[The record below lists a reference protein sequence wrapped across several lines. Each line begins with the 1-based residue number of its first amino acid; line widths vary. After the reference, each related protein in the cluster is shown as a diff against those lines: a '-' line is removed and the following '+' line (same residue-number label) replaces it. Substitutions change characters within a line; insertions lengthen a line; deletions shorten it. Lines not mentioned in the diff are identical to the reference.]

1 MASKQY
7 YPTEEVTFFSDLTN
21 VFIRSIFIIFLWYF
35 FFSYYPLIMS
45 FGLLGLVIIFVVM
58 MIILPYTLTAVTLW
72 FNIWAYKILSWQTNL
87 PYMNYRSKCIFLQ
100 RKRFTFSCLAEQI
113 APYEKDKIE
122 RCHREELWKVCWPQ
136 RIPSILEA
144 YDQVP
149 DKRKQ
154 RLSTLL
160 AAMKEYAAPAGPKM
174 LVALNNTTLEPT
186 TRIYAGLV
194 LAVTKNEDGIEPL
207 LNMLGNYETRTDKSI
222 RAVISRYGETVIPH
236 LINAIQDSEDDN
248 MCGVLVDIM
257 GRTEHPNIIPTIDN
271 LLKNEA
277 TGEFTRLQA
286 IYALQGLQSEEA
298 YKVILDN
305 FEKAS
310 EDEQSQIKGVFLSNK
325 PISLPLLIE
334 VLPDREISEDFY
346 SKIGDVLAEVDA
358 KSYDRIFTSI
368 RESKGIETSQRLA
381 RILKENTPEEE
392 EFQKIRD
399 VLNKHTFDRDIL

>member
-45 FGLLGLVIIFVVM
+45 FGLLGVVIIFVVM

-113 APYEKDKIE
+113 VPYEKDKIE

-160 AAMKEYAAPAGPKM
+160 VTMKEYAAPAGPKM

-207 LNMLGNYETRTDKSI
+207 LNMLGNYETRTDKLI
-222 RAVISRYGETVIPH
+222 RAVLSRYGETVIPH
-236 LINAIQDSEDDN
+236 LINAIQNSEDDN

-271 LLKNEA
+271 LLNNEA
-277 TGEFTRLQA
+277 TGEYTRLQA

>member
-21 VFIRSIFIIFLWYF
+21 AFIRSIFIIFLWYF
-35 FFSYYPLIMS
+35 FFSYYPLIMA

-58 MIILPYTLTAVTLW
+58 MIILPYTLTAITLW

-87 PYMNYRSKCIFLQ
+87 PYMNYRAKCIFLQ

-122 RCHREELWKVCWPQ
+122 RCHREELWKACWPQ

-144 YDQVP
+144 YDQVL

-154 RLSTLL
+154 RLLTLL
-160 AAMKEYAAPAGPKM
+160 AAMNEYAAPAGPKM
-174 LVALNNTTLEPT
+174 LVALNNTTLEPR

-222 RAVISRYGETVIPH
+222 IAVLSRYGETVIPH
-236 LINAIQDSEDDN
+236 LINAIKDSEDDN

-257 GRTEHPNIIPTIDN
+257 GRTEHPNIIPTLDN

-277 TGEFTRLQA
+277 TGEFTRLQV

-298 YKVILDN
+298 YKVLLDN
-305 FEKAS
+305 FEKAP

-334 VLPDREISEDFY
+334 LLPDREISEDFY
-346 SKIGDVLAEVDA
+346 VQIGDVLAEVDA
-358 KSYDRIFTSI
+358 QTYNRLFTSI
-368 RESKGIETSQRLA
+368 RESKGLETSQRLA

>member
-1 MASKQY
+1 M
-7 YPTEEVTFFSDLTN
+7 
-21 VFIRSIFIIFLWYF
+21 I
-35 FFSYYPLIMS
+35 

-58 MIILPYTLTAVTLW
+58 MIILPYTLTAITLW

-87 PYMNYRSKCIFLQ
+87 PYMNYRAKCIFLQ

-113 APYEKDKIE
+113 APYEKDKSE

-174 LVALNNTTLEPT
+174 LVALNNTTLEPR

-298 YKVILDN
+298 YKVLLDN

-310 EDEQSQIKGVFLSNK
+310 EDEQTQIKGVFLSNK

>member
-113 APYEKDKIE
+113 VPYEKDKIE

-160 AAMKEYAAPAGPKM
+160 VTMKEYAAPAGPKM

-207 LNMLGNYETRTDKSI
+207 LNMLGNYETRTDKLI
-222 RAVISRYGETVIPH
+222 RAVLSRYGETVIPH
-236 LINAIQDSEDDN
+236 LINAIQNSEDDN

-277 TGEFTRLQA
+277 TGEYTRLQA

>member
-160 AAMKEYAAPAGPKM
+160 VTMKEYAAPAGPKM

-207 LNMLGNYETRTDKSI
+207 LNMLGNYETRTDKLI
-222 RAVISRYGETVIPH
+222 RAVLSRYGETVIPH
-236 LINAIQDSEDDN
+236 LINAIQNSEDDN

-271 LLKNEA
+271 LLNNEA
-277 TGEFTRLQA
+277 TGEYTRLQA

>member
-113 APYEKDKIE
+113 VPYEKDKIE

-160 AAMKEYAAPAGPKM
+160 VTMKEYAAPAGPKM

-207 LNMLGNYETRTDKSI
+207 LNMLGNYETRTDKLI
-222 RAVISRYGETVIPH
+222 RAVLSRYGETVIPH
-236 LINAIQDSEDDN
+236 LINAIQNSEDDN

-271 LLKNEA
+271 LLNNEA
-277 TGEFTRLQA
+277 TGEYTRLQA